1 MELTQLVEF
10 VKSVTS
16 DVLLVLDPL
25 LTVFLVLLVKF
36 FTREDVGVNALPF
49 HSEKL
54 AKVPHALTPALMDST
69 KSQPLN
75 AVLVLSNAQLAQDQ
89 QLTVP
94 HVSTDQF
101 QPMDHVP
108 FNVDKTNSVSEDSV
122 LLVHQVVTDA
132 K

>member
-1 MELTQLVEF
+1 MEF
-10 VKSVTS
+10 VKSVTL
-16 DVLLVLDPL
+16 DVLLVLDQLP
-25 LTVFLVLLVKF
+25 TVSHALLVKS
-36 FTREDVGVNALPF
+36 FTKEDAGLNVLLF
-49 HSEKL
+49 HFKEL
-54 AKVPHALTPALMDST
+54 VKVLRALTPALMDST